1 MSRKTKLDEIAKA
14 AGVSLST
21 VDRVLNRRGG
31 VTPEKE
37 AKVLEWSNRLNLDRV
52 MFRDYM
58 PGLRVAV
65 IMQSPKNPFYRGLH
79 DAFTATNMAM
89 AAVKITCFV
98 HHTDIADIPATLAQ
112 VRKCARSYDALI
124 IVCQDDPRLSDEL
137 RLLSGRLPVITLV
150 TDLPNSGRFAYVGP
164 DNRQMGRVAGELMGR
179 FLGRDGGDV
188 LVVLGLHR
196 ITGHEEREMG
206 FRSVLREHYTSC
218 IIAGALESGERQECA
233 GEVVSAALRK
243 NPNIRGIYNISAG
256 NTAIAEVIRSM
267 GVMHKVTLITHEL
280 TSGRREMLREG
291 ILDVIIDQ
299 NPHLEVQRA
308 LELLA
313 RHFGRSSAQSGAER
327 YTPFNIFIR
336 ENCPTFD
343 SR

>member
-14 AGVSLST
+14 ACVSLST

-37 AKVLEWSNRLNLDRV
+37 AKVLEWANKLNLDRI
-52 MFRDYM
+52 MFRDYVR
-58 PGLRVAV
+58 GLRVAV
-65 IMQSPKNPFYRGLH
+65 IMQSPRNPFYRGLH
-79 DAFTATNMAM
+79 DAFTSTNIAL
-89 AAVKITCFV
+89 AALKITCFV

-112 VRKCARSYDALI
+112 VRKCGRSYDALI
-124 IVCQDDPRLSDEL
+124 VICQDDPRLSDEL
-137 RLLSGRLPVITLV
+137 RLLSEKLPIITLV
-150 TDLPNSGRFAYVGP
+150 TDLPDSGRLAYVGP

-179 FLGRDGGDV
+179 FLGREGGDV

-206 FRSVLREHYTSC
+206 FRSVLREHFPACVIT
-218 IIAGALESGERQECA
+218 GAVESGERQECA

-243 NPNIRGIYNISAG
+243 TPNIRGIYNISAG
-256 NTAIAEVIRSM
+256 NMAIAEVIRSM
-267 GVMHKVTLITHEL
+267 GVMHKITLITHEL
-280 TSGRREMLREG
+280 TSGRRTMLREG
-291 ILDVIIDQ
+291 ILDVVIDQ
-299 NPHLEVQRA
+299 NPQLEVQRA
-308 LELLA
+308 LERLA
-313 RHFGRSSAQSGAER
+313 RHFGRSSVQSDAER

-336 ENCPTFD
+336 ENCPIVD